1 MKRKD
6 SIIYAL
12 FTWNLLIQ
20 EDIVLCKIYRKATSM
35 KVLEQR
41 AASEEYKGFSQ
52 GDVSA
57 LMEMVSSPEEQ
68 SLQLTAS
75 PKEEESNEKGING
88 KESEATSRQMQMSCV
103 KESLPQ
109 LELPSYNLE
118 WMQDPYL
125 FRSPWLEN
133 WSPYVNVLN
142 F

>member
-1 MKRKD
+1 
-6 SIIYAL
+6 
-12 FTWNLLIQ
+12 
-20 EDIVLCKIYRKATSM
+20 M

-57 LMEMVSSPEEQ
+57 LMDMVSSPEEQ

-75 PKEEESNEKGING
+75 PKEEESNEKGMNG

-109 LELPSYNLE
+109 LELPAYNLE